1 MEDREIVS
9 LFWQRDEAAI
19 AEAERK
25 YGTYCLAIAGN
36 ILQDAEDARECVND
50 ALLGAWNAMPPHRPE
65 RLSAFLGKITRRQAL
80 KRRRDRTA
88 QKRGGGAWE
97 ASVEEL
103 AACLPAGRRMD
114 EGLETEALTAVLD
127 GFLADLPP
135 AERRVFLRRYWYCDP
150 VRAIASRYGFSES
163 KVKMMLKRT
172 RDKLRARLGEEEIW
186 I

>member
-88 QKRGGGAWE
+88 QKRGGGAW
-97 ASVEEL
+97 A
-103 AACLPAGRRMD
+103 
-114 EGLETEALTAVLD
+114 EGKS
-127 GFLADLPP
+127 GSP
-135 AERRVFLRRYWYCDP
+135 
-150 VRAIASRYGFSES
+150 
-163 KVKMMLKRT
+163 
-172 RDKLRARLGEEEIW
+172 RLCR
-186 I
+186 